1 MKSVENEVL
10 RINIFEKQYELPK
23 DILIYIDEHHCFENY
38 RQELLAYFMDDFCD
52 YQNLPDN
59 AERISYEK
67 FRYYGNLCVQKLI
80 ANNIYNAT
88 VDELVGKP
96 PKDDT
101 IKSYIESSTNNG
113 IKMFYNAINDSM
125 IEQVNALLTQVNSFM
140 NQAQQAEAERDSK
153 ITGTGFGIITN
164 DIVGFGVWAAM
175 ENSAIKKQ
183 ASAANAQF
191 RNDIDIIQSSLEN
204 SSKVRLTKYGK
215 EVWLPSLKNSID
227 VFIISLFNKYIE
239 ILTSNGKFDS
249 DALKYIDI
257 SKSQSILQNVDTTN
271 NKLGIL
277 DAAFL
282 SCPFNPEIYDIATGI
297 CNVDEVVNCAKLFGL
312 GEYLKEQ
319 YIDICDGIA
328 KDDSNSEEDIRE
340 KISTYVYAISLLEEK
355 PIRDIQDK
363 FLSLHQKAVTYRI
376 LKVSKSLNG
385 VSDKD
390 IKDFIKSMT
399 DIPLI
404 DLKNVTDEQIQ
415 ECIVSKIIGTALKN
429 DDPKSYGAVISS
441 TAEDVMPIIK
451 KYLLRVLET
460 EKAYLSKKTEYDKYS
475 QSAKEEI
482 SKLTNQIDSLSIF
495 SFSKKKELNARIQ
508 ELQEHTDKLRE
519 DYHLLETTY
528 RNLI

>member
-1 MKSVENEVL
+1 MENEVL

-191 RNDIDIIQSSLEN
+191 RNDIDIIQNSLEN

-319 YIDICDGIA
+319 YTDICDGIA
-328 KDDSNSEEDIRE
+328 KDDSNNEEDIRE

-355 PIRDIQDK
+355 PIRNIQDK

-508 ELQEHTDKLRE
+508 ELQEHTNKLRE